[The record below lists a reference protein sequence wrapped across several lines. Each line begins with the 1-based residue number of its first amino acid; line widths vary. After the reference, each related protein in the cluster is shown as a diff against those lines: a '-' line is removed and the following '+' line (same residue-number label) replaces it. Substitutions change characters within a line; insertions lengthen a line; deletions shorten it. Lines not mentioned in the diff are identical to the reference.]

1 MKVTFKEEGHLY
13 ESFPAVS
20 WTSVT
25 KVVEMFCPEFDERKQ
40 ALLSSQNERS
50 KWYGI
55 PVNKILH
62 LWEVER
68 DRSTEAGSWFHHK
81 MEIKAIKTG
90 SKVHRGK
97 TINVYESPFVDGIKV
112 ARDQELK
119 DGIYPE
125 HLIYNEKIGVCGQS
139 DLVFVSDGYVDIS
152 DYKTNKEMKLNAYGH
167 QFGNPQRMLI
177 PVNNLEDCNFYH
189 YALQLSIYMKLI
201 LMKNPALKP
210 GKLELI
216 HITFELEKYDEYGFP
231 VLKSDKNGYIVKEIK
246 KYNAPYLEKEAVAVL
261 KVMYQKNN
269 NGKGL

>member
-13 ESFPAVS
+13 ESIPAVS

-25 KVVEMFCPEFDERKQ
+25 KVVEKFCPKFDERKQ
-40 ALLSSQNERS
+40 ALMSSQNERS

-55 PVNKILH
+55 SMNKIVD
-62 LWEVER
+62 LWEKER
-68 DRSTEAGSWFHHK
+68 NRSTETGSWFHNK

-90 SKVHRGK
+90 KKIHRGK
-97 TINVYESPFVDGIKV
+97 TIEVYPSPFVDGIKV
-112 ARDQELK
+112 ARDQVLT

-125 HLIYNEKIGVCGQS
+125 HLIFNEKIGVCGQS
-139 DLVFVSDGYVDIS
+139 DLVFVADGIVDIS

-167 QFGNPQRMLI
+167 QYGNPQMMLI

-210 GKLELI
+210 GKLILI
-216 HITFELEKYDEYGFP
+216 HVIFELEGHDEYGFP
-231 VLKSDKNGYIVKEIK
+231 ILKMDDNGYIVKEIK
-246 KYNAPYLEKEAVAVL
+246 KYEAPYLEKEAVAVL
-261 KVMYQKNN
+261 KEMYNKNKAN
-269 NGKGL
+269 